1 MEKQKNANTVS
12 MDVKMKILYVDPVEA
27 CKLMDSDM
35 RGLSSQEALK
45 RLKEYG
51 KNEIIQ
57 KKPESMVKKFFA
69 NFTSLMALL
78 LWGGGSMA
86 IISGSL

>member
-57 KKPESMVKKFFA
+57 GNLK
-69 NFTSLMALL
+69 
-78 LWGGGSMA
+78 
-86 IISGSL
+86 